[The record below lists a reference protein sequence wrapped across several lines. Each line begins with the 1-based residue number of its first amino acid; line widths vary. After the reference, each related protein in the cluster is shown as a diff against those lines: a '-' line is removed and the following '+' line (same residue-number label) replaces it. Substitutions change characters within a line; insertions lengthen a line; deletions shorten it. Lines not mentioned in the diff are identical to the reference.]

1 MFVYIHFYEFQ
12 LVPQRYTLKLYYERI
27 MFLQFLTSS
36 IIILK
41 KLIMNYLSL
50 SKLNFGIPIEER
62 LFFLAINVCAIKKL
76 FPHLQSKQTDK
87 FFIVKV

>member
-1 MFVYIHFYEFQ
+1 MV
-12 LVPQRYTLKLYYERI
+12 
-27 MFLQFLTSS
+27 LQFLTIS
-36 IIILK
+36 IINLKNLIL
-41 KLIMNYLSL
+41 NNLSL
-50 SKLNFGIPIEER
+50 SRNNFGIPIQEI